1 MDILMSDLIDFK
13 TIITNNE
20 EEQKSKGTNIG

>member
-1 MDILMSDLIDFK
+1 MDILMSDVIDFK

-20 EEQKSKGTNIG
+20 EEQKSKGINIG